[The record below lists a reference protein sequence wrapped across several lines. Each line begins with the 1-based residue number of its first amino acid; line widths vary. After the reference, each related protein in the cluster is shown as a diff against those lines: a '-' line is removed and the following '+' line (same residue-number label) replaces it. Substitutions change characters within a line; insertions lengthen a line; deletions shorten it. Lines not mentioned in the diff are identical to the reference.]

1 MEAVMAYLDLTAD
14 HPFAATQAAAVG
26 ARLSAQE
33 RVVVLLS
40 RTDPLW
46 SLRPRHMHSR
56 VLRLLFGIEAPHQLA
71 DQRLEALR
79 RYAVTYRERD
89 VSVNEAEADAIAA
102 GFSASQLGQVR
113 HMVDGA
119 RASHLPKRA
128 NGVVRGLLA
137 LVVALI
143 VYGAITW
150 LSPRFDSALIAF
162 VLIAVAGVS
171 FASFAGGERSRGVQ
185 SQG

>member
-1 MEAVMAYLDLTAD
+1 MAYLDLTAD
-14 HPFAATQAAAVG
+14 HPFAATQAVAVE

-71 DQRLEALR
+71 DQRLEVLR

-89 VSVNEAEADAIAA
+89 VSVNKAEADAIAG

-128 NGVVRGLLA
+128 NGVALRGLLA

-150 LSPRFDSALIAF
+150 LSPRFDSALVAF